1 MRAASAKLIA
11 LLDADQFVMAD
22 LYTITTVQG
31 DVFRY
36 TNSDYDLIVAGQIYS
51 ARGPII
57 SREGISLSLGIE
69 VDNLSISIDCIDDNE
84 WNGINV
90 VQAFHN
96 GQLDGARFKLERVF
110 IDDSAVEMLNG
121 RFNLTNLNSGVIKL
135 FEGRIIEP
143 ELDRNSIQASVASD
157 LDELNVQMP
166 RNLYQPSCTNTL
178 FDSACGL
185 LRQNFMVQTTIEA
198 GSTTARILCQ
208 VNQPQGWFTQGV
220 IEFLDGGNAGLKRT
234 IRMHES
240 GALLLTL
247 PLLEV
252 PQAGQRIKV
261 YPGCDKRL
269 ETCQNR
275 FNNFS
280 RFRGAPFIPVPET
293 AV

>member
-22 LYTITTVQG
+22 LYTITTVKG
-31 DVFRY
+31 DIFRY
-36 TNSDYDLIVAGQIYS
+36 TNYDFDLTVSGQVYS
-51 ARGPII
+51 SNGPII
-57 SREGISLSLGIE
+57 RREGINLSLGIE
-69 VDNLSISIDCIDDNE
+69 VDNLSIVIDCTDDNK
-84 WNGINV
+84 WNNINV

-96 GQLDGARFKLERVF
+96 GQLDGARFKLERIFMDVNTPT
-110 IDDSAVEMLNG
+110 DTTAG
-121 RFNLTNLNSGVIKL
+121 AIKL

-143 ELDRNSIQASVASD
+143 DLDRNSIQASVASD
-157 LDELNVQMP
+157 LDELNLQMP
-166 RNLYQPSCTNTL
+166 RNLYQPSCSNTL
-178 FDSACGL
+178 FDGACGL
-185 LRQNFMVQTTIEA
+185 LRESFMIQTTIEA

-234 IRMHES
+234 IRIHES
-240 GALLLTL
+240 GTLLLTL
-247 PLLEV
+247 PLLET
-252 PQAGQRIKV
+252 PLAGQRIIV

-280 RFRGAPFIPVPET
+280 RFRGAPYIPVPET

>member
-11 LLDADQFVMAD
+11 LLDADQFLMAD
-22 LYTITTVQG
+22 LYTITTVQN
-31 DVFRY
+31 DVYRY
-36 TNSDYDLIVAGQIYS
+36 TNYDYDLVVAGHIYKS
-51 ARGPII
+51 DGPII

-69 VDNLSISIDCIDDNE
+69 VDNLSVTIDVTDDQTFE
-84 WNGINV
+84 GVRV

-96 GQLDGARFKLERVF
+96 GQMDGARFKLERIF
-110 IDDSAVEMLNG
+110 MNMNTPTDTSAG
-121 RFNLTNLNSGVIKL
+121 TIKL
-135 FEGRIIEP
+135 FEGRLIEP
-143 ELDRNSIQASVASD
+143 ELDRNTISVSVASD
-157 LDELNVQMP
+157 LDDLNVQMP

-185 LRQNFMVQTTIEA
+185 LRQNHVVSTTIEA
-198 GSTTARILCQ
+198 GSTASRILCT

-220 IEFLDGGNAGLKRT
+220 IEFLDGGNKGLKRT
-234 IRMHES
+234 VRLHES

-247 PLLEV
+247 PLLEE
-252 PQAGQRIKV
+252 PLPGQRIKI

-269 ETCQNR
+269 ETCDNR
-275 FNNFS
+275 FNNRS

>member
-11 LLDADQFVMAD
+11 LLDADQFLMAD
-22 LYTITTVQG
+22 LYTITTVQN
-31 DVFRY
+31 DVYRY
-36 TNSDYDLIVAGQIYS
+36 TNYDYDLVVGGHVYKS
-51 ARGPII
+51 DGPII

-69 VDNLSISIDCIDDNE
+69 VDNLSVTIDVTDDQTFE
-84 WNGINV
+84 GVRV

-96 GQLDGARFKLERVF
+96 GQMDGARFKLERIF
-110 IDDSAVEMLNG
+110 MDMNTPTDTSAG
-121 RFNLTNLNSGVIKL
+121 TIKL

-143 ELDRNSIQASVASD
+143 DLDRNSIQASVASD

-178 FDSACGL
+178 FDTACGL
-185 LRQNFMVQTTIEA
+185 LRQNFMVQTTIET
-198 GSTTARILCQ
+198 GSTSARILCQ

-220 IEFLDGGNAGLKRT
+220 VEFLDGGNAGLKRT

-275 FNNFS
+275 FNNFA

>member
-11 LLDADQFVMAD
+11 LLDADQFLMAD
-22 LYTITTVQG
+22 LYTITTVQN
-31 DVFRY
+31 DVYRY
-36 TNSDYDLIVAGQIYS
+36 TNYDYDLVVGGHVYKS
-51 ARGPII
+51 DGPII

-69 VDNLSISIDCIDDNE
+69 VDNLSVTIDVTDDQTFE
-84 WNGINV
+84 GVRV

-96 GQLDGARFKLERVF
+96 GQMDGARFKLERIF
-110 IDDSAVEMLNG
+110 MDMNTPTDTSAG
-121 RFNLTNLNSGVIKL
+121 TIKL
-135 FEGRIIEP
+135 FEGRLIEP
-143 ELDRNSIQASVASD
+143 ELDRNTISVSVASD
-157 LDELNVQMP
+157 LDDLNVQMP

-185 LRQNFMVQTTIEA
+185 LRQNHVVSTTIES
-198 GSTTARILCQ
+198 GSTASRILCQ

-220 IEFLDGGNAGLKRT
+220 IEFLDGGNKGLKRT
-234 IRMHES
+234 VRLHES

-247 PLLEV
+247 PLLEA

-275 FNNFS
+275 FNNFT

>member
-1 MRAASAKLIA
+1 MRAASPQLIA

-31 DVFRY
+31 DEFRY
-36 TNSDYDLIVAGQIYS
+36 TNYDFDLIVAGQTYNS
-51 ARGPII
+51 SGPII

-69 VDNLSISIDCIDDNE
+69 VDNLSISIDCIDDNK
-84 WNGINV
+84 WNGFNV

-96 GQLDGARFKLERVF
+96 GQLDGARFKLERIF
-110 IDDSAVEMLNG
+110 MDINTPTDTSAG
-121 RFNLTNLNSGVIKL
+121 SIKL

-143 ELDRNSIQASVASD
+143 DLDRNSIQASVASD

-178 FDSACGL
+178 FDTACGL
-185 LRQNFMVQTTIEA
+185 LRQNFMAQTTIES

-220 IEFLDGGNAGLKRT
+220 IEFLDGGNSGLKRT
-234 IRMHES
+234 IRIHES
-240 GALLLTL
+240 GVLLLTL
-247 PLLEV
+247 PLLEA
-252 PQAGQRIKV
+252 PQAGQQIKI

-269 ETCQNR
+269 ETCQSR

-280 RFRGAPFIPVPET
+280 QFRGAPFIPVPET